1 MMKEKHPW
9 QVETQMVLP
18 QTKRTIKNTLVV
30 QNSVL
35 SDSNKGFWPEVFYYF
50 RKKLPLSQKL
60 QITSEGVISH
70 QLSVPR
76 YQVRFYANIYRKRFR
91 IATHLD

>member
-35 SDSNKGFWPEVFYYF
+35 SDSNKRLLARGLLLF
-50 RKKLPLSQKL
+50 
-60 QITSEGVISH
+60 
-70 QLSVPR
+70 
-76 YQVRFYANIYRKRFR
+76 
-91 IATHLD
+91 